1 MANLV
6 QTFNIHHTGSDGILY
21 GVTVDS
27 LMVAS
32 GVIVAS
38 DDLNGVENPNF
49 GLTFLINRSN
59 RARS

>member
-1 MANLV
+1 MTNLV
-6 QTFNIHHTGSDGILY
+6 ETFNIHHTGSDGILY
-21 GVTVDS
+21 SGAVDS

-49 GLTFLINRSN
+49 GLYFSDQPR
-59 RARS
+59 